1 MVRLPLLEEMK
12 KKEKKKME
20 GRKAREAGNVGNGTP
35 PAVNE
40 RREVSPNLLTAA
52 SRGPIS
58 TTELVANMAA
68 AAAVLVGIAVSVWH
82 TMSGS
87 S

>member
-20 GRKAREAGNVGNGTP
+20 GRKARETANAGNGTP
-35 PAVNE
+35 PEMNE

-52 SRGPIS
+52 SRDPIS
-58 TTELVANMAA
+58 TTELVANMAV

>member
-1 MVRLPLLEEMK
+1 MTKKQGNAQDGSEME

-20 GRKAREAGNVGNGTP
+20 GRKARETANAGNGTP
-35 PAVNE
+35 PEMN
-40 RREVSPNLLTAA
+40 RD
-52 SRGPIS
+52 PIS